1 MCIRD
6 SYATDRLELIASKL
20 RIDDA
25 IGRGDTTFTHNGC
38 PVHVIKD
45 SGIVTHIGYRLFV
58 NNERELFDLPVF
70 DFLERSALEADM
82 PLSLIHISMTA

>member
-1 MCIRD
+1 MLPATMLPVVN
-6 SYATDRLELIASKL
+6 YATDRLELIASKL

-58 NNERELFDLPVF
+58 NNERDPETKAAAITVY
-70 DFLERSALEADM
+70 
-82 PLSLIHISMTA
+82 PLL